1 MASEDLKI
9 IIKQKGTIPVWTKTK
24 VGTDSSVDVD
34 GVTIVKDSTGKISA
48 IAVKDQNSGNPLY
61 DWVGTLSEY
70 TTQDIEHTHPDW
82 ICYITDDHEAEEYE
96 AYSKTQSDSRYYQ
109 KNEVNSLLLNKVNID
124 ADNFTDTGKSF
135 LAGLGRFSNR
145 FEQLIPVHGSSYTAP
160 ANGYFVLDG
169 ILANASG
176 NRLYLLLRNKIPY
189 IYNNKAASMAFGAL
203 STYRQ
208 YVWIPVSKGDE
219 VAITAASTSTDT
231 DFSLRF
237 FYADGEPTISPTYT
251 EVEYIEG
258 TYNTQYIKSTV
269 VTNSSMKLYCK
280 LQNLGS
286 TLNFGW
292 GARNAT
298 YDGSQMSISATNQNI
313 VIDWFGASAA
323 DRWTVSTSVAST
335 DIFELTIENNV
346 ATLAKNGT
354 TIATHTFTPS
364 ATITRELYLTGF
376 NNNGALGST
385 GATGRLYAFKLW
397 DSNNNLI
404 LDMIPAKD
412 GSGVACLYNRVTDT
426 LYYNQGTGSYTAG
439 PEIN

>member
-1 MASEDLKI
+1 MS
-9 IIKQKGTIPVWTKTK
+9 IKQGSNYLAVSN
-24 VGTDSSVDVD
+24 VSVDGD
-34 GVTIVKDSTGKISA
+34 TISA
-48 IAVKDQNSGNPLY
+48 NTYNSLQSIGTVNKNQAQGATNPVY
-61 DWVGTLSEY
+61 IWTGTYAEF
-70 TTQDIEHTHPDW
+70 TAQDVANTHPEW
-82 ICYITDDHEAEEYE
+82 LCYITDIGGEIGRVYIAAEV
-96 AYSKTQSDSRYYQ
+96 DR
-109 KNEVNSLLLNKVNID
+109 LLANKANTD
-124 ADNFTDTGKSF
+124 ADNFTDTGKAF

-160 ANGYFVLDG
+160 ANGYFTLDA

-176 NRLYLLLRNKIPY
+176 NRLYLLFRSRMPY
-189 IYNNKAASMAFGAL
+189 AYNNRAASMAFGAL

-219 VAITAASTSTDT
+219 VAITAQSTSTDP
-231 DFSLRF
+231 DFNLRF
-237 FYADGEPTISPTYT
+237 FYAEGEPTISPTYT

-258 TYNTQYIKSTV
+258 IYNTQYIKSTI

-280 LQNLGS
+280 IQNLGS

-298 YDGSQMSISATNQNI
+298 YDGSQMSISATNQSV

-323 DRWTVSTSVAST
+323 DRWTVSTTVTAD

-346 ATLAKNGT
+346 ATLVKNGT

-385 GATGRLYAFKLW
+385 GATGRLYAYKLW
-397 DSNNNLI
+397 DSNDNLI
-404 LDMIPAKD
+404 VDMVPAKD
-412 GSGVACLYNRVTDT
+412 GSGVACVYNRVTDT
-426 LYYNQGTGSYTAG
+426 LYYNQGTGTYTAG
-439 PEIN
+439 PEI